1 MILGGLEFTSVPVHY
16 RNVLKHQIITI
27 FTSTSIYT
35 DNHTSIFTLKAD
47 CPRVFLLDDPLPH
60 PARLLHL
67 QDEDVAADA
76 DLDTGISISLARTL
90 VLTSPGSRQS
100 HLCTTSLFPSSEAF
114 FRINSITCNSSG
126 SNIIPMTDMQS
137 RYTGISLVRK
147 HLCSFQSFLR
157 PSRRHVAKYIFCKQL
172 DGCY

>member
-1 MILGGLEFTSVPVHY
+1 MHY

-76 DLDTGISISLARTL
+76 DLDTGISIKLGTDTGPHIARQQAVTL
-90 VLTSPGSRQS
+90 VHNL
-100 HLCTTSLFPSSEAF
+100 AV
-114 FRINSITCNSSG
+114 SILRGFLPYKLNNLQQLSVKYYP
-126 SNIIPMTDMQS
+126 ND
-137 RYTGISLVRK
+137 RY
-147 HLCSFQSFLR
+147 
-157 PSRRHVAKYIFCKQL
+157 AE
-172 DGCY
+172 

>member
-1 MILGGLEFTSVPVHY
+1 MHY
-16 RNVLKHQIITI
+16 RNVLKHKMITI
-27 FTSTSIYT
+27 STFTSICM

-100 HLCTTSLFPSSEAF
+100 HLCTTSLLPSSEAF
-114 FRINSITCNSSG
+114 FRINSITCSSSG
-126 SNIIPMTDMQS
+126 SNIILMTDMCVS
-137 RYTGISLVRK
+137 
-147 HLCSFQSFLR
+147 HLYVSICVVFNLSSALPGSMSQNTFS
-157 PSRRHVAKYIFCKQL
+157 VKI
-172 DGCY
+172 